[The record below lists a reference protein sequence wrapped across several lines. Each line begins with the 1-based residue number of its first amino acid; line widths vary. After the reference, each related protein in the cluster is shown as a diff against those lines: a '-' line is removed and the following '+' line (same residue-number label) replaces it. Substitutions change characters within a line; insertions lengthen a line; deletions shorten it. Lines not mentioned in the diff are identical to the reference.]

1 MTVHSALVLS
11 QPFPPPYHQSIVP
24 IYRLYVLRFS
34 TTSLSPDAPTSLN
47 SAQSK
52 ATFYVFHSAPEFLAA
67 AILALLDARQVFNTG
82 LWGDRRMRDPERK
95 A

>member
-1 MTVHSALVLS
+1 M
-11 QPFPPPYHQSIVP
+11 IVP
-24 IYRLYVLRFS
+24 MYRLYVLRFS
-34 TTSLSPDAPTSLN
+34 TTSLLSDAPGSLN

-52 ATFYVFHSAPEFLAA
+52 ATFYVFHSAPEFLSA

-82 LWGDRRMRDPERK
+82 LWGDRRRRDAERR